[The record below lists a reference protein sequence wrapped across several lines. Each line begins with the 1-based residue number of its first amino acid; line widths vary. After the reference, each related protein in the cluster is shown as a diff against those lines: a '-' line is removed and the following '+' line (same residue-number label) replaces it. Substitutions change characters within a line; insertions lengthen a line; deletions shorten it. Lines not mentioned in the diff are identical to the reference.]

1 MSLPR
6 QIFPGRS
13 YMISRRCSQR
23 QFLMR
28 PDPRTNDAFLYCL
41 GLAALRTGVRLV
53 GFLAMSNH
61 WHGILVDVEGRLPEF
76 LEIAHKLFAKH
87 QNAALGRW
95 ENFWAPEQT
104 SVVELVTPDDILAK
118 LIYTLANPV
127 ADHLVERAHHWP
139 GASSLRAMTD
149 GKLIRAARPRTF
161 FRQQGKD
168 VLPDNVEIKLVVPPA
183 FGGMTQRGFAKL
195 VGERVQKVE
204 QQAAAERARTG
215 RRVLGRAAV
224 LRQRPTDRPATIE
237 PRRQLS
243 PRVACRNTWRR
254 VETLA
259 RNKAFVA
266 AYRAARDLLI
276 AGKDALFPAGTYWL
290 RRFAGAACDGV
301 APAPA

>member
-13 YMISRRCSQR
+13 YLISRRCSQR

-28 PDPRTNDAFLYCL
+28 PDPKTNDAFIYCL
-41 GLAALRTGVRLV
+41 ALAALRTGVRLV

-61 WHGILVDVEGRLPEF
+61 WHGALVDVEGRLPEF

-118 LIYTLANPV
+118 LVYTLANPV

-139 GASSLRAMTD
+139 GASSLRPMLD
-149 GKLIRAARPRTF
+149 GKKICASRPRTF
-161 FRQQGKD
+161 FRSQGND
-168 VLPDNVEIKLVVPPA
+168 ILPDQVDINLVVPPG
-183 FGGMTQRGFAKL
+183 FESMTQKEFAKL
-195 VGERVQKVE
+195 VGDGVQKVE

-224 LRQRPTDRPATIE
+224 LGQRPTDRPATIE

-254 VETLA
+254 IETLG
-259 RNKAFVA
+259 RNKAFVS

-276 AGKDALFPAGTYWL
+276 AGKDALFPEGTYWL
-290 RRFAGAACDGV
+290 RRFAGAACEPAA
-301 APAPA
+301 APA